1 MPAPFD
7 DTPLTP
13 RRRYQASS
21 VPIVPEL
28 DLSRSKERRAMY
40 SSQQMSRLS
49 ASLTYKTDAALR
61 LSLDKSQI
69 KQSSKRLD
77 RIGMAVA
84 TSLTRV
90 RAERTPTL
98 RRAMCSF
105 P

>member
-21 VPIVPEL
+21 VPIVPEF

-49 ASLTYKTDAALR
+49 ASLTYKTDAARAYR
-61 LSLDKSQI
+61 LI
-69 KQSSKRLD
+69 KAK
-77 RIGMAVA
+77 
-84 TSLTRV
+84 
-90 RAERTPTL
+90 
-98 RRAMCSF
+98 
-105 P
+105 